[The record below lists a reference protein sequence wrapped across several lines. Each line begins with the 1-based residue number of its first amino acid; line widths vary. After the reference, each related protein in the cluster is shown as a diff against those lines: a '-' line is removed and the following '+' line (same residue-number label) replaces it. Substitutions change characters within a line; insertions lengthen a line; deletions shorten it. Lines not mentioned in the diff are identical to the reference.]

1 MKALALILLFIHSI
15 LVPLSRALDVSWIPT
30 NPEDGPLPLSTKYRD
45 NLRKLCTMLKSSRPP
60 PELLEKRVSLQK
72 MCKRLASDDANVKS
86 SSNIIMG
93 GSKSMIIVGLIG
105 LGVSY
110 YAWENRR

>member
-1 MKALALILLFIHSI
+1 MKAFALLLLFIHSI
-15 LVPLSRALDVSWIPT
+15 LLSISYALDVSWIPT
-30 NPEDGPLPLSTKYRD
+30 NPDDGPLPLSTKYRD
-45 NLRKLCTMLKSSRPP
+45 NLRKLCMLLKSPRPP
-60 PELLEKRVSLQK
+60 PELQEKRLSLQK

-86 SSNIIMG
+86 SSSIVMG

-105 LGVSY
+105 FGLSY